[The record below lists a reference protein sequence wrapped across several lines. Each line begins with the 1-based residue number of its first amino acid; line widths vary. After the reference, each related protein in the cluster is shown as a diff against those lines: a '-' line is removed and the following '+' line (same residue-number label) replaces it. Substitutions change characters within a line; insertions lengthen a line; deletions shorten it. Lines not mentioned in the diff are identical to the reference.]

1 MSNDK
6 QWIYKSLGGG
16 FRVNIKPTT
25 NKPLLDGSGNVIKNI
40 VEGPIFLDFSTGTA
54 VICDAFVKSIN
65 QRIHTKYT
73 AEDLV
78 AMVETCGSFG
88 KTFFLAQS
96 PDKKPDKAT
105 IEQIKAADAA
115 AKNRGPKVHQGPRG
129 TGDLKK

>member
-16 FRVNIKPTT
+16 FSENIKPTT
-25 NKPLLDGSGNVIKNI
+25 KKPLLDGNGHVIRDI
-40 VEGPIFLDFSTGTA
+40 VEGPIFLDFTTGTA
-54 VICDAFVKSIN
+54 VICDAFVKNVN
-65 QRIHTKYT
+65 QRIHAEYT

-96 PDKKPDKAT
+96 PDMKPDAELMKQVKAS
-105 IEQIKAADAA
+105 EEAAS
-115 AKNRGPKVHQGPRG
+115 KRGVKVKQGTRG
-129 TGDLKK
+129 TGDLK